1 MNQKNQ
7 GEGNYEAA
15 EEYNEA
21 TKDFVEKGKVEKNMN
36 KHINL
41 SDEERKEI
49 QDAEET
55 GKEKAKNWSWI
66 IDSRIIKV

>member
-55 GKEKAKNWSWI
+55 GKEKAKN
-66 IDSRIIKV
+66 

>member
-7 GEGNYEAA
+7 GEGNREAA

-21 TKDFVEKGKVEKNMN
+21 TKDFVESGKVGKNMN

-41 SDEERKEI
+41 TDEEKKEI
-49 QDAEET
+49 QEAEVK
-55 GKEKAKNWSWI
+55 GKEKAK
-66 IDSRIIKV
+66 K